1 MKNNFDTIIFAC
13 DCNDF
18 SGEGILANRFINDY
32 KNIKNNE
39 KIYVY
44 SFENIFFLKNNNKSF
59 LRLNYKKKIRNNLIF
74 KYLRPIMG
82 IFILWFYFFKNK
94 KIIYLNFLPLWNVLL
109 FMFLPPKTILGP
121 ITGSYEIRSNN
132 SLKKVFLFF
141 LFKISLFFLNLRMNR
156 ALFARDLIRK
166 VLSKHNLKKFFF
178 NYQIRVLE
186 DFKNFKVKKIKKKE
200 IDLIL
205 YFRNYYSKDNQ
216 FFKYIVSK
224 LKKSFNIVIVGDHLN
239 EKNIKNSG
247 YINRSEIFKLLKKSR
262 FTIISSENFY
272 SNFSLDAISNNV
284 GLIYEKSI
292 KPKINYFSN
301 LDTYPVNFQKRSN
314 AKSKIIQI
322 LKSKKTLKKNLSL
335 NKKYFDIKKNFIT
348 YLDQF

>member
-1 MKNNFDTIIFAC
+1 MKNNFDTVIFAS

-18 SGEGILANRFINDY
+18 TGEGILANRFINDY

-44 SFENIFFLKNNNKSF
+44 SFENIFFLKNKNKSF
-59 LRLNYKKKIRNNLIF
+59 LRSNDKKKIKNNFIF
-74 KYLRPIMG
+74 RYLRPIIG
-82 IFILWFYFFKNK
+82 IFLLWYYFFKNK
-94 KIIYLNFLPLWNVLL
+94 KIIYLNFLPLWNFLL
-109 FMFLPPKTILGP
+109 FIFLPPKTILGP
-121 ITGSYEIRSNN
+121 ITGSYEIRSNKN
-132 SLKKVFLFF
+132 LKKVLLFF
-141 LFKISLFFLNLRMNR
+141 LFKISLFFLNLRMHR

-166 VLSKHNLKKFFF
+166 ILSKDNLKNFFF

-186 DFKNFKVKKIKKKE
+186 DCNDLKMKKKYEKKE

-205 YFRNYYSKDNQ
+205 YFRNYHSKDNQ
-216 FFKYIVSK
+216 FFKYIVNK
-224 LKKSFNIVIVGDHLN
+224 LKKSFNIVIVGDYLN
-239 EKNIKNSG
+239 EKNIKNLG
-247 YINRSEIFKLLKKSR
+247 YVNRSKIFKLLKKSR

-292 KPKINYFSN
+292 KPRINYFNN
-301 LDTYPVNFQKRSN
+301 LTYPVNFNKLSN
-314 AKSKIIQI
+314 VESKIIQI
-322 LKSKKTLKKNLSL
+322 LKSKKKTKKNLYL
-335 NKKYFDIKKNFIT
+335 NKKYFVIKKNFIN